1 MTGSTRVQSGPARR
15 EGVAAPS
22 WYAVLRNG
30 HRPTRVQL
38 LLVGESA
45 PDSGATER
53 RFFYGPIL
61 DRRDNLF
68 RGVVEAM
75 FGASPGRAGDAKAP
89 WLARLKAEGVYLIDL
104 VPFPVDKLPPGDRAR
119 ARREHVAACVA
130 QAGALSPGGIIV
142 CHAAT
147 CDVLAKPLRGA
158 GLPLL
163 HEERIP
169 FPLGNHRAAFVAK
182 VRAALGWGARPGVV
196 AEVNR

>member
-1 MTGSTRVQSGPARR
+1 MTGVTLVRSEAAHGEP
-15 EGVAAPS
+15 VAAPS
-22 WYAVLRNG
+22 WYDALRNG
-30 HRPTRVQL
+30 YRPPRVRL

-45 PDSGATER
+45 PDPGATER

-75 FGASPGRAGDAKAP
+75 FGASPGRAGDAKAA

-104 VPFPVDKLPPGDRAR
+104 VPFPIDKLPPRDRAR
-119 ARREHVAACVA
+119 ARREHVAACVEE
-130 QAGALSPGGIIV
+130 AGVLAPEGIIV
-142 CHAAT
+142 CHAASF
-147 CDVLAKPLRGA
+147 DVLAKPLRAA

-182 VRAALGWGARPGVV
+182 VRAALAAAPGGLVS
-196 AEVNR
+196 RHG

>member
-1 MTGSTRVQSGPARR
+1 MKRTSGSPFARGAVVR
-15 EGVAAPS
+15 DVS
-22 WYAVLRNG
+22 WYDALRDAY
-30 HRPTRVQL
+30 RPMRVRTL
-38 LLVGESA
+38 LIGESA
-45 PDSGATER
+45 PDPGATER

-89 WLARLKAEGVYLIDL
+89 WLTRLKAEGVYLIDL

-119 ARREHVAACVA
+119 ARREHVAACMA